1 MAQVVK
7 LKRSSVEGKVPT
19 TSNLELGEL
28 SINTHDGRVFFEK
41 SSSNGFEIEHIITTN
56 SQTTGSIELVGSITA
71 SGDISSS
78 GNLFA
83 NISDNSDTGFK
94 TVVYNPTTGQFF
106 RTGSYG
112 GGGGSDNLGDHT
124 ATTDL
129 NMDSNSI
136 LSASAV
142 FVQGPVTASVTG
154 STRPSDFFPTG
165 IGGTYTPPTFSDGEE
180 PDVATAEIN
189 FEVNNPELP
198 WPPTPIAGNFVN
210 RPFIINLPDRVPGTD
225 IKILSISASGDL
237 DAGGSEYILDLT
249 VADQILVPQFGGD
262 SNTDENDTNV
272 FVPIWQVDESNVNNI
287 NGNAALHIVNASAG
301 TDGYFD
307 GATVDY
313 FSGVS
318 SAKVFSSVTIAPV
331 LVSSLHL
338 RFKVEYIKVDTTI
351 NNDGDFGRG
360 LAVGDLPHNYS
371 TVIYNI
377 DKEVNANDVPE
388 NIPKGLA
395 ITIGA
400 ATGSAA
406 TLNSSFIDIFSAT
419 TPLDSDSPGMVKVS
433 SLQTIIGS
441 EGGFGGVSWNNVSDE
456 RLKDNIIHS
465 TKGLE
470 EINKINLREF
480 NFKESKDRITGFV
493 AQELQEI
500 IPEAVTEGGE
510 DASIN
515 PWMVSET
522 TLIPYLV
529 GAIQQQQQII
539 EDLQNQIDALS
550 KNIYNKE

>member
-1 MAQVVK
+1 
-7 LKRSSVEGKVPT
+7 
-19 TSNLELGEL
+19 
-28 SINTHDGRVFFEK
+28 
-41 SSSNGFEIEHIITTN
+41 
-56 SQTTGSIELVGSITA
+56 
-71 SGDISSS
+71 
-78 GNLFA
+78 
-83 NISDNSDTGFK
+83 
-94 TVVYNPTTGQFF
+94 VYNTTTGQLFY
-106 RTGSYG
+106 TGSYG
-112 GGGGSDNLGDHT
+112 GGGGGS
-124 ATTDL
+124 L
-129 NMDSNSI
+129 NSQAISGSWQGQNFV
-136 LSASAV
+136 SASQTFLSTGQRNGDSAITGSLEV
-142 FVQGPVTASVTG
+142 VGNINAKGSVTASITG
-154 STRPSDFFPTG
+154 STNPSDFFPTG
-165 IGGTYTPPTFSDGEE
+165 IGGTYTPPTFSEGAE

-189 FEVNNPELP
+189 FEENNPNLV
-198 WPPTPIAGNFVN
+198 WPATTTAGNWID
-210 RPFIINLPDRVPGTD
+210 RPFMVNLPDRVPGTD

-237 DAGGSEYILDLT
+237 DAGGSEYIINLRI
-249 VADQILVPQFGGD
+249 ADQILVPQFGGD
-262 SNTDENDTNV
+262 SNTDENDTSV
-272 FVPIWQVDESNVNNI
+272 FVPVWQVNESNVNNI
-287 NGNAALHIVNASAG
+287 NGNAIPHIVNASAG
-301 TDGYFD
+301 SDGYFD
-307 GATVDY
+307 GATVDT
-313 FSGVS
+313 FSEAS
-318 SAKVFSSVTIAPV
+318 FAKVAGSVSIAPFSI
-331 LVSSLHL
+331 SSLHL
-338 RFKVEYIKVDTTI
+338 RFKVEYIKQGSTI
-351 NNDGDFGRG
+351 NNNGDFGRG

-395 ITIGA
+395 ITLGA
-400 ATGSAA
+400 SSGSAA
-406 TLNSSFIDIFSAT
+406 TINSSFIDIFSAT

-441 EGGFGGVSWNNVSDE
+441 EGGFGGVSWNNLSDE
-456 RLKDNIIHS
+456 RLKDNIIYS

-539 EDLQNQIDALS
+539 EDLQNQIDTLS